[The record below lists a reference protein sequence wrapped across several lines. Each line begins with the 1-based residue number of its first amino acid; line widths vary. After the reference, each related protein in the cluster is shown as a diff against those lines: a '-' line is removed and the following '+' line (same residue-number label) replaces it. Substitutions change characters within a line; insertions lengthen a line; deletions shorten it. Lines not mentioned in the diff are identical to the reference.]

1 MTHPGRLLRMMVL
14 AVLLLGVLAP
24 IAAGLGMTLR
34 ASFGVL
40 PAIGADSLSLQ
51 PFHNLAATPGIGNS
65 LRLSLFT
72 GVGSTVLALLL
83 ALGICARMQGRVSQS
98 RACLLYTSRCV

>member
-34 ASFGVL
+34 SCGTCAHINETPQDGEDDPCANCGSNDL
-40 PAIGADSLSLQ
+40 PNYVPI
-51 PFHNLAATPGIGNS
+51 N
-65 LRLSLFT
+65 
-72 GVGSTVLALLL
+72 GST
-83 ALGICARMQGRVSQS
+83 SQS
-98 RACLLYTSRCV
+98 AASVQ